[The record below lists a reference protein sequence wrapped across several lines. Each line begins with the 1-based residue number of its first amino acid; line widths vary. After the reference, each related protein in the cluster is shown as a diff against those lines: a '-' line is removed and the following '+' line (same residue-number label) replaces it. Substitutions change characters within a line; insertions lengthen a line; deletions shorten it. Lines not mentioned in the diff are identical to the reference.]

1 MQIPGYSL
9 TWKYGKISPEWSL
22 SEGFRINPWARKG
35 LVRQLIRKALI
46 KEAF

>member
-22 SEGFRINPWARKG
+22 GGFQDKPMGQDKVWCGN
-35 LVRQLIRKALI
+35 
-46 KEAF
+46 